1 MLVGDKVS
9 HSAVSE
15 AYCLLSSY
23 IREEGKIG
31 ASYNKE
37 SLTEFVKFLAEV
49 LKHPDNFTNAKL
61 EDPETD
67 VRGLA

>member
-9 HSAVSE
+9 HAAVSE

-31 ASYNKE
+31 ATYNNE
-37 SLTEFVKFLAEV
+37 HIEECVRFLSEI
-49 LKHPDNFTNAKL
+49 LKHPENFANKVDNDDT
-61 EDPETD
+61 TD
-67 VRGLA
+67 SNSN

>member
-9 HSAVSE
+9 HAAVSE

-31 ASYNKE
+31 ASYNNE
-37 SLTEFVKFLAEV
+37 HIQECVSFLSEI
-49 LKHPDNFTNAKL
+49 LKHPENFVNKVDNDDT
-61 EDPETD
+61 TD
-67 VRGLA
+67 SNSN

>member
-31 ASYNKE
+31 TNYNAE
-37 SLTEFVKFLAEV
+37 HLQNFVVFLAEV
-49 LKHPDNFTNAKL
+49 LKNPDNFV
-61 EDPETD
+61 EDKNKKGDNNE
-67 VRGLA
+67 